1 MGDLTREENVYL
13 AKLSEQAE
21 RYEDMVDAMKKV
33 ATTNTQLSLEER
45 NLLSVSYKNVIGS
58 RRAAWRIISSIEQK
72 EESKGNE
79 ANLKRIR
86 PYKTKIEAELSGIC
100 KDVLA
105 VLENHLLKSETTDEG
120 KVFYFKMQAD
130 YHRYMA
136 EYSTGEVR
144 KDAAEHAN
152 AAYQEASKVA
162 EKLPSTHPVRLGLA
176 LNYSVFN
183 YEILNLPDKACEL
196 AKQAFDDAISK
207 LDTLDEESYKDA
219 TLIMQLLRD
228 NLTLWMSDLEEEEDV
243 VMRRVTSRLVKAR
256 PKLLLFSF

>member
-86 PYKTKIEAELSGIC
+86 PYKTKIEAELSNIC

-130 YHRYMA
+130 YHR
-136 EYSTGEVR
+136 
-144 KDAAEHAN
+144 
-152 AAYQEASKVA
+152 
-162 EKLPSTHPVRLGLA
+162 
-176 LNYSVFN
+176 
-183 YEILNLPDKACEL
+183 
-196 AKQAFDDAISK
+196 
-207 LDTLDEESYKDA
+207 
-219 TLIMQLLRD
+219 
-228 NLTLWMSDLEEEEDV
+228 
-243 VMRRVTSRLVKAR
+243 
-256 PKLLLFSF
+256 